1 MVSALINDILIIFGI
16 SAVSLFLCSLLKIP
30 SIIGLLFAGL
40 IAGTNGFG
48 WITNSTSIQA
58 FADIGIILLL
68 FTIGVQFSLR
78 EMLENKKSAI
88 LGGIL
93 QVGLTILVSFLIA
106 KQMGLSIESSIFI
119 GFIISMSST
128 AIVFNILQKN
138 LSVNSPHGKIT
149 LGILIFQDIVVVLML
164 LFTPLLAGG
173 TQNILNSLLIFFIKG
188 MFILVLVFAGSKW
201 IVPAVL
207 FQVTKT
213 KSREL
218 FLLSVVLLC
227 FAVAWLTSSIGLSV
241 SLGAFLAGL
250 IVSESIYGDEALG
263 EITPFRDIFA
273 SFFFISIGMLLDI
286 QVAIQHPWII
296 ILATLGIL
304 SLKSIIAGITTLI
317 IGFPLRSAVLVGF
330 SLSQIGEFS
339 FILAMVGIA
348 NGLLTNDFYQIFLAV
363 SILTMA
369 VTPLMMSLSSK
380 IADKFP
386 QLKHEII
393 KKENKKNHLIVIGY
407 GFNGRNLIKAA
418 KLAKIPYAILEI
430 NSETVYNEKKRKEPI
445 YYGDATKENVLE
457 SLNVKDAKVIVIAI
471 SDPVATRRIVK
482 LVRELNPKAY
492 IIARTLYIKEM
503 NPLLKLGAN
512 AVIPE
517 EFETSIEIFNRVM
530 SKFSISQSKIDKFIF
545 KTREDNYKVFGK

>member
-1 MVSALINDILIIFGI
+1 MVSVLINDILIIFGI

-48 WITNSTSIQA
+48 WISNSTSIQA

-68 FTIGVQFSLR
+68 FTIGVQFSLK

-93 QVGLTILVSFLIA
+93 QVGLTILASFLIA
-106 KQMGLSIESSIFI
+106 KQMGLSVESSIFI
-119 GFIISMSST
+119 GFIISLSST

-138 LSVNSPHGKIT
+138 YSVNSPHGKIT

-173 TQNILNSLLIFFIKG
+173 TQNILNSFLIFLIKGLLILI
-188 MFILVLVFAGSKW
+188 LVFAGSKW

-213 KSREL
+213 KSKEL

-250 IVSESIYGDEALG
+250 IISESIYGDEALAG
-263 EITPFRDIFA
+263 ITPFRDIFA

-296 ILATLGIL
+296 LLATLGVL
-304 SLKSIIAGITTLI
+304 TLKSFIAGITTLI
-317 IGFPLRSAVLVGF
+317 IGFPLRSAILVGF

-339 FILAMVGIA
+339 FILAMVGVA

-369 VTPLMMSLSSK
+369 VTPVMMSLSSK
-380 IADKFP
+380 LADKFP

-393 KKENKKNHLIVIGY
+393 KKENKKNHLVVIGY

-418 KLAKIPYAILEI
+418 KLAKIPYSILEI
-430 NSETVYNEKKRKEPI
+430 NSETVCSEKKKREPI

-457 SLNVKDAKVIVIAI
+457 SLNIKEAKVIVIAI
-471 SDPVATRRIVK
+471 SDSVATRRIVH
-482 LVRELNPKAY
+482 LVRKLNPKAY
-492 IIARTLYIKEM
+492 IVARTLYIKEM
-503 NPLLKLGAN
+503 DTLLKLGADV
-512 AVIPE
+512 VIPE

-530 SKFSISQSKIDKFIF
+530 SKFSISKSKIDKFIS
-545 KTREDNYKVFGK
+545 KTRLDNYRVFEK

>member
-218 FLLSVVLLC
+218 F
-227 FAVAWLTSSIGLSV
+227 F
-241 SLGAFLAGL
+241 
-250 IVSESIYGDEALG
+250 Y
-263 EITPFRDIFA
+263 R
-273 SFFFISIGMLLDI
+273 
-286 QVAIQHPWII
+286 AI
-296 ILATLGIL
+296 
-304 SLKSIIAGITTLI
+304 
-317 IGFPLRSAVLVGF
+317 
-330 SLSQIGEFS
+330 
-339 FILAMVGIA
+339 
-348 NGLLTNDFYQIFLAV
+348 
-363 SILTMA
+363 
-369 VTPLMMSLSSK
+369 
-380 IADKFP
+380 
-386 QLKHEII
+386 
-393 KKENKKNHLIVIGY
+393 
-407 GFNGRNLIKAA
+407 
-418 KLAKIPYAILEI
+418 
-430 NSETVYNEKKRKEPI
+430 
-445 YYGDATKENVLE
+445 
-457 SLNVKDAKVIVIAI
+457 
-471 SDPVATRRIVK
+471 
-482 LVRELNPKAY
+482 
-492 IIARTLYIKEM
+492 
-503 NPLLKLGAN
+503 
-512 AVIPE
+512 
-517 EFETSIEIFNRVM
+517 
-530 SKFSISQSKIDKFIF
+530 
-545 KTREDNYKVFGK
+545 

>member
-1 MVSALINDILIIFGI
+1 MVSVLINDILIIFGI

-48 WITNSTSIQA
+48 WISNSTSIQA

-68 FTIGVQFSLR
+68 FTIGVQFSLK

-93 QVGLTILVSFLIA
+93 QVGLPILASFLIA
-106 KQMGLSIESSIFI
+106 KQMGLSVESSIFI
-119 GFIISMSST
+119 GFIISLSST

-138 LSVNSPHGKIT
+138 YSVNSPHGKIT

-173 TQNILNSLLIFFIKG
+173 TQNILNSFLIFLIKGLLILI
-188 MFILVLVFAGSKW
+188 LVFAGSKW

-213 KSREL
+213 KSKEL

-250 IVSESIYGDEALG
+250 IISESIYGDEALAG
-263 EITPFRDIFA
+263 ITPFRDIFA

-296 ILATLGIL
+296 LLATLGVL
-304 SLKSIIAGITTLI
+304 TLKSFIAGITTLI
-317 IGFPLRSAVLVGF
+317 IGFPLRSAILVGF

-339 FILAMVGIA
+339 FILAMVGVA

-369 VTPLMMSLSSK
+369 VTPVMMSLSSK
-380 IADKFP
+380 LADKFP

-393 KKENKKNHLIVIGY
+393 KKENKKNHLVVIGY

-418 KLAKIPYAILEI
+418 KLAKIPYSILEI
-430 NSETVYNEKKRKEPI
+430 NSETVCSEKKKREPI

-457 SLNVKDAKVIVIAI
+457 SLNIKEAKVIVIAI
-471 SDPVATRRIVK
+471 SDSVATRRIVH
-482 LVRELNPKAY
+482 LVRKLNPKAY
-492 IIARTLYIKEM
+492 IVARTLYIKEM
-503 NPLLKLGAN
+503 DTLLKLGADV
-512 AVIPE
+512 VIPE

-530 SKFSISQSKIDKFIF
+530 SKFSISKSKIDKFIS
-545 KTREDNYKVFGK
+545 KTRLDNYRVFEK